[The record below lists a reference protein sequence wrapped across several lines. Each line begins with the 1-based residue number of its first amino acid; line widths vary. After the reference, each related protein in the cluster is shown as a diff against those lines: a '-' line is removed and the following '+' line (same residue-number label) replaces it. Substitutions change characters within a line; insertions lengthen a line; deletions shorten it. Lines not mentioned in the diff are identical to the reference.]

1 MLDETAFEQ
10 CLATLEQTVF
20 DLQLQV
26 NSQPATE
33 NWLDKF
39 IGSVSDE
46 AIFLQALKYGR
57 ELREVDQLVD
67 KANNLA

>member
-10 CLATLEQTVF
+10 RLATLEQTVSN
-20 DLQLQV
+20 LQRQV

-46 AIFLQALKYGR
+46 EIFLQALKYGR
-57 ELREVDQLVD
+57 ELQE
-67 KANNLA
+67 